1 MSDPAVIAFPFACV
15 ILAAG
20 AGARFGQPKAVAEV
34 APGVRFLDRVIESA
48 SHTGAA
54 PILAVV
60 PTGVTVPAPARA
72 VERPLSGD
80 EQIESLRHA
89 LGLLTNSPAVGAL
102 VWPVDRPFATVES
115 ALAVVDAARRTG
127 APIVVPTLRGRRGH
141 PTWFARDSWRDLMV
155 VRDGGARSVVRA
167 YGNRVVEVDVADE
180 GILLDVNTADDLAAG
195 LVGRRPE

>member
-1 MSDPAVIAFPFACV
+1 MSDPAIIAFPFACV
-15 ILAAG
+15 VLAAG
-20 AGARFGQPKAVAEV
+20 AGTRFGNPKAIAEL
-34 APGVRFLDRVIESA
+34 APGERFLDRVIASA
-48 SHTGAA
+48 SHTGAV

-60 PTGVTVPAPARA
+60 PTGVAVPAPARA
-72 VERPLSGD
+72 LERPLSGD

-89 LGLLTNSPAVGAL
+89 LALLTNSAAVGAL

-115 ALAVVDAARRTG
+115 ALAVIDAARRTG

-167 YGNRVVEVDVADE
+167 YGNRVVEVEVADE

-195 LVGRRPE
+195 LAGRHPG

>member
-1 MSDPAVIAFPFACV
+1 MSDTAVIAFPFACV

-20 AGARFGQPKAVAEV
+20 AGTRFGHPKAMAEV
-34 APGVRFLDRVIESA
+34 AAGVRFLDRVIESA
-48 SHTGAA
+48 SHAGAA

-72 VERPLSGD
+72 VELPLSGD

-89 LGLLTNSPAVGAL
+89 LALLTNSTAVGAL

-115 ALAVVDAARRTG
+115 ALAVIDAARRTG
-127 APIVVPTLRGRRGH
+127 APIVVPALRGRRGH

-155 VRDGGARSVVRA
+155 VRDGGARAVVRA
-167 YGNRVVEVDVADE
+167 YENRVVEVEVADD
-180 GILLDVNTADDLAAG
+180 GILIDVNTPNDLPSGLAG
-195 LVGRRPE
+195 QRPE